1 MNLRTFL
8 SACAAIT
15 FALPAA
21 AQVDR
26 ATVTGVVH
34 DGSGATVSGVAITIT
49 YAATGLTRPATSNE
63 RGVYFVTGL
72 PVGSAVVLIEKDGFR
87 PVRVDADLKVG
98 ETRTLDVALEIAG
111 VEATVDVAAPAALV
125 HNSAGVGAV
134 LENRQVSQLPINGR
148 NWGNLMA
155 LVPGAVDTGGN
166 GSSIRFVGHGGDDNN
181 FRIDGVDATSVRN
194 QSQSKSR
201 LLISTDAISEFRVT
215 SALYSAESGGS
226 SGGQV
231 EIVTKSGANE
241 FRGSLFEYFRNS
253 ALDARSP
260 FDGATVP
267 EFHLNQFGGTAGGP
281 VMKNRTF
288 FFVSY
293 EGLNQRQGRTQ
304 IGFVPSAAFR
314 ASVAPALKPIV
325 DAYPLGQTPVNANVS
340 QWTGVDFA
348 TQNEHVGTIRVDH
361 RLTDKLSTYVRF
373 SKNST
378 DIFTPGGTLPVG
390 GTQNPDAPTSG
401 LVDFLYLHSSRTT
414 NELRLGFNYSEPLNS
429 VTTGPTNIAI
439 SVPSFSTL
447 PAQTFR
453 VAIGKSQSIVDQW
466 ATFRGAHT
474 IKAGLDFRHVQLSI
488 HDGANAQAGTLTYAS
503 LADFQANRLNTAEYS
518 AELPT
523 KELRKVQYFGYVQ
536 DEWKMKPTLSANLG
550 LRYEYFGVFD
560 EIHGLAIPFDINECG
575 GYCAPGSD
583 FAHPDRNNVA
593 PRLSVAWAPAGLH
606 DRTVISVGAGV
617 YYGDAQLGDQY
628 NPANNDTQRFTYS
641 RATTPT
647 LAYPIDSLLNPNT
660 ALATAPRSM
669 PRNKQNEESEQWGL
683 SLQQALS
690 NRVSLVVGYNG
701 QRNTHV
707 FSRTYVNVIDPATG
721 KRPLPALDQIDV
733 RGEDG
738 NANFN
743 GMTATLRVNSW
754 HGLSATA
761 NYMLSHATDDGSSGG
776 GGANPAQNVACQS
789 CEWGDSAVDVRHVFT
804 AYFVYDIPFRRDNRL
819 LGGWQWTGISSA
831 RSGLPINVTVT
842 RKASD
847 MPDGNTLSPLRP
859 NVVPGVPL
867 YLDYTATGLWLNPAA
882 FAVPAPGTWG
892 NAPRNIARG
901 PALVQFDTALTKR
914 VRLSGRTG
922 LEFGIQVFNI
932 FNRPQL
938 GTPTANISS
947 ASFGRITSLLNS
959 SPVGVG
965 TPRQM
970 QLDLRLSF

>member
-1 MNLRTFL
+1 MNFKTFTF
-8 SACAAIT
+8 ACALLAST
-15 FALPAA
+15 LPAA

-26 ATVTGVVH
+26 ATVTGAVH
-34 DGSGATVSGVAITIT
+34 DESGAAVSGATIVLT
-49 YAATGLTRPATSNE
+49 YPATGLARPVTSNE
-63 RGVYFVTGL
+63 LGVYFVTGL
-72 PVGSAVVLIEKDGFR
+72 PVGNAVVKVEKDGFR
-87 PVRVDADLKVG
+87 PIRADADLKVG
-98 ETRTLDVALEIAG
+98 ETRTLDFKLEVAG
-111 VEATVDVAAPAALV
+111 VEAAVEVVAPAVLV

-166 GSSIRFVGHGGDDNN
+166 GSSVRFVGHGGDDNN

-226 SGGQV
+226 SGGQI
-231 EIVTKSGANE
+231 EIVTKGGANQL
-241 FRGSLFEYFRNS
+241 RGGLFEYFRNS

-267 EFHLNQFGGTAGGP
+267 EFHLNQFGGTLGGP
-281 VMKNRTF
+281 ILQNRTF
-288 FFVSY
+288 FFASY

-314 ASVAPALKPIV
+314 ASVVPALKPII
-325 DAYPLGQTPVNANVS
+325 DAYPLGQTAVNANVS

-348 TQNEHVGTIRVDH
+348 TQNEHVGLLRVDH
-361 RLTDKLSTYVRF
+361 RINDKLSTYVRV

-378 DIFTPGGTLPVG
+378 DIFSPSSTLPVG

-414 NELRLGFNYSEPLNS
+414 NELRVGFNYSEPLNS
-429 VTTGPTNIAI
+429 TTTGGTNIAI

-453 VAIGKSQSIVDQW
+453 VAIGKSQSLIDQW

-474 IKAGLDFRHVQLSI
+474 IKAGIDLRHVQLSI
-488 HDGANAQAGTLTYAS
+488 HDGPNAQAGTLTYAS
-503 LADFQANRLNTAEYS
+503 LADFQANKLNTAEYS

-523 KELRKVQYFGYVQ
+523 KELRKLQYFGYVQ

-560 EIHGLAIPFDINECG
+560 EIHGLAIPFDINACG
-575 GYCAPGSD
+575 GYCAPGST
-583 FAHPDRNNVA
+583 FAYPDRNNFA
-593 PRLSVAWAPAGLH
+593 PRVSFAWAPSRFN
-606 DRTVISVGAGV
+606 DRTVVSFGSGL

-647 LAYPIDSLLNPNT
+647 LAFPIDSLLNPNT

-669 PRNKQNEESEQWGL
+669 PLNKVNEESLQWGL
-683 SLQQALS
+683 SLQQALT
-690 NRVSLVVGYNG
+690 NRVSVAVGYNG
-701 QRNTHV
+701 QKNTHV
-707 FSRTYVNVIDPATG
+707 FSRTYVNVINPATG
-721 KRPLPALDQIDV
+721 QRPLPALDQIDV

-738 NANFN
+738 NSNFN
-743 GMTATLRVNSW
+743 GLTTTLRVNSW
-754 HGLSATA
+754 HGLSVTA

-776 GGANPAQNVACQS
+776 GGANPPQNVACQS
-789 CEWGDSAVDVRHVFT
+789 CEWGDSGVDVRHVFT
-804 AYFVYDIPFRRDNRL
+804 SYFVYELPFLRDNRW
-819 LGGWQWTGISSA
+819 LGGWQWTGIATA
-831 RSGLPINVTVT
+831 RTGVPINVTVT

-847 MPDGNTLSPLRP
+847 MPDGNTLSSLRP
-859 NVVPGVPL
+859 NLVAGVPL
-867 YLDYTATGLWLNPAA
+867 YLDYATTGLWLNSAA

-892 NAPRNIARG
+892 NLQRNIARAPG
-901 PALVQFDTALTKR
+901 LVQLDTALSKR
-914 VRLSGRTG
+914 LPLSGRMG

-932 FNRPQL
+932 LNRPQL
-938 GTPTANISS
+938 GSPNANISS
-947 ASFGRITSLLNS
+947 ASFGRITSLVNS

-970 QLDLRLSF
+970 QLEMRVSF

>member
-1 MNLRTFL
+1 MNLTLGTYVLVLLL
-8 SACAAIT
+8 S
-15 FALPAA
+15 ALPAA

-26 ATVTGVVH
+26 ATVTGAVH
-34 DGSGATVSGVAITIT
+34 DASGAAVAGVTIT
-49 YAATGLTRPATSNE
+49 VTYPSTGLDRSATSNE
-63 RGVYFVTGL
+63 RGAFFVTGL
-72 PVGSAVVLIEKDGFR
+72 PVGSAILRIEKDGFR
-87 PVRVDADLKVG
+87 PIRVEADLTVG
-98 ETRTLDVALEIAG
+98 ETRTLDFSLEIAA
-111 VEATVDVAAPAALV
+111 VEAAVDVVAPAALV

-166 GSSIRFVGHGGDDNN
+166 GSAVRFVGHGGDDNN

-226 SGGQV
+226 SGGQI
-231 EIVTKSGANE
+231 EIVTKGGANQVH
-241 FRGSLFEYFRNS
+241 GGLFEYFRNS

-267 EFHLNQFGGTAGGP
+267 EFHLNQFGGTFGGP
-281 VMKNRTF
+281 IRRDRTF
-288 FFVSY
+288 FFASY
-293 EGLNQRQGRTQ
+293 EGLAQRQGRTQ

-325 DAYPLGQTPVNANVS
+325 DAYPLGQTAVNANVS

-348 TQNEHVGTIRVDH
+348 TQNEHVGTFRVDH
-361 RLTDKLSTYVRF
+361 RITDKLSTYVRV

-378 DIFTPGGTLPVG
+378 DIFTPSATLPVG

-414 NELRLGFNYSEPLNS
+414 NELRVGFNYSEPLNS
-429 VTTGPTNIAI
+429 TTTGGTNIAI

-474 IKAGLDFRHVQLSI
+474 IKAGLDLRHVQLSI

-523 KELRKVQYFGYVQ
+523 KELRKLQYFGYVQ
-536 DEWKMKPTLSANLG
+536 DEWKAKPTLSANLG

-575 GYCAPGSD
+575 GYCTPGSD

-593 PRLSVAWAPAGLH
+593 PRVSLAWAPGRFH
-606 DRTVISVGAGV
+606 DRTVISAGAGV

-641 RATTPT
+641 RATTPN
-647 LAYPIDSLLNPNT
+647 LAYPIDSLLNPNL

-683 SLQQALS
+683 SLQQALT
-690 NRVSLVVGYNG
+690 NRVSVVVGYNG

-743 GMTATLRVNSW
+743 GLTTTLRLNSW
-754 HGLSATA
+754 RGLSATA

-776 GGANPAQNVACQS
+776 GGANPPQNVACQS
-789 CEWGDSAVDVRHVFT
+789 CEWADSAVDVRHVFT
-804 AYFVYDIPFRRDNRL
+804 SYFVYDIPFRRDHRL
-819 LGGWQWTGISSA
+819 LGGWQWTGIVTA
-831 RSGLPINVTVT
+831 RTGLPINVTVT
-842 RKASD
+842 RKAAD
-847 MPDGNTLSPLRP
+847 MPDGNTLSSLRP
-859 NVVPGVPL
+859 NLLPGVPL
-867 YLDYTATGLWLNPAA
+867 YLDYATTGLWLNSAA
-882 FAVPAPGTWG
+882 FAVPAAGTWG
-892 NAPRNIARG
+892 NLARNAVRG
-901 PALVQFDTALTKR
+901 PGLVQADTALSKR
-914 VRLSGRTG
+914 IRLSGRTG
-922 LEFGIQVFNI
+922 LEFGIQAFNI

-938 GTPTANISS
+938 GAPNSNISS

-970 QLDLRLSF
+970 QLEMRVSF

>member
-1 MNLRTFL
+1 MHLTLGTCLLALL
-8 SACAAIT
+8 SS
-15 FALPAA
+15 ALPAL

-26 ATVTGVVH
+26 ATVTGAVH
-34 DGSGATVSGVAITIT
+34 DASGAAVASATVTLT
-49 YAATGLTRPATSNE
+49 YPATGLARPVTSNE
-63 RGVYFVTGL
+63 QGIYFVTGL
-72 PVGSAVVLIEKDGFR
+72 PVGSAVVLVEKDGFR
-87 PVRVDADLKVG
+87 PIRVDADLTVG
-98 ETRTLDVALEIAG
+98 ETRTLDFSLDIAG
-111 VEATVDVAAPAALV
+111 VESSVEVVAPVALV

-166 GSSIRFVGHGGDDNN
+166 GSAIRFVGHGGDDNN

-226 SGGQV
+226 SGGQI
-231 EIVTKSGANE
+231 EIVTKAGANE
-241 FRGSLFEYFRNS
+241 MRGGLFEYFRNS

-260 FDGATVP
+260 FDGATLP
-267 EFHLNQFGGTAGGP
+267 EFHLNQFGGTIGGP
-281 VMKNRTF
+281 VLHDRTF
-288 FFVSY
+288 FFASY

-314 ASVAPALKPIV
+314 AGVVPALKPII
-325 DAYPLGQTPVNANVS
+325 DAYPLGQTAVNANVS

-348 TQNEHVGTIRVDH
+348 TQREHVGLLRVDH
-361 RLTDKLSTYVRF
+361 RITDKLSTYVRV
-373 SKNST
+373 SKNAT
-378 DIFTPGGTLPVG
+378 DIFTPSATLPVG

-401 LVDFLYLHSSRTT
+401 LVDLLYLPSSRTT
-414 NELRLGFNYSEPLNS
+414 NELRIGFNYSEPLNS
-429 VTTGPTNIAI
+429 TTTGGANIAI

-453 VAIGKSQSIVDQW
+453 VAIGKTQSIVDQW

-474 IKAGLDFRHVQLSI
+474 IKAGVDVRHVQLRI

-503 LADFQANRLNTAEYS
+503 LADFQANKLNTAEYS

-523 KELRKVQYFGYVQ
+523 KELRKLQYFGYVQ
-536 DEWKMKPTLSANLG
+536 DEWKMTPTLSANLG
-550 LRYEYFGVFD
+550 LRYEYYGVFN
-560 EIHGLAIPFDINECG
+560 EIHGLAIPFDINACG
-575 GYCAPGSD
+575 GYCAPGST
-583 FAHPDRNNVA
+583 FAYPDRNNFA
-593 PRLSVAWAPAGLH
+593 PRVSFAWAPSRFH

-641 RATTPT
+641 RATTPS
-647 LAYPIDSLLNPNT
+647 LAYPIDSLLNPT
-660 ALATAPRSM
+660 LALATAPRSM
-669 PRNKQNEESEQWGL
+669 PLDKKNEESEQWGL
-683 SLQQALS
+683 SLQQAVT
-690 NRVSLVVGYNG
+690 NRVSFVVGYNG
-701 QRNTHV
+701 QKNTHV
-707 FSRTYVNVIDPATG
+707 FSRTYVNVINPATG
-721 KRPLPALDQIDV
+721 TRPLPGLDQIDV

-743 GMTATLRVNSW
+743 GLTTTLRLNNW

-776 GGANPAQNVACQS
+776 GGASPAQNVACQS
-789 CEWGDSAVDVRHVFT
+789 CEWGDSSVDVRHVFT
-804 AYFVYDIPFRRDNRL
+804 SYFVYELPFLRHNAF
-819 LGGWQWTGISSA
+819 LGGWQWTGIATA
-831 RSGLPINVTVT
+831 RGGLPINVTVT
-842 RKASD
+842 RKAAD
-847 MPDGNTLSPLRP
+847 MPDGNTLSSLRP
-859 NVVPGVPL
+859 NLVPGVPL
-867 YLDYTATGLWLNPAA
+867 YLDYATTGLWLNSAA
-882 FAVPAPGTWG
+882 FAVPAAGTWG
-892 NAPRNIARG
+892 NLPRNAVRG
-901 PALVQFDTALTKR
+901 PALVQFDTALAKR
-914 VRLSGRTG
+914 IRVSGRTG
-922 LEFGIQVFNI
+922 LEFGIQVFNV

-938 GTPTANISS
+938 GSPNSNISS

-970 QLDLRLSF
+970 QLEMRVSF